1 MKQSKRQIH
10 INLKQIEDCQAYAQS
25 YYAQSYKPA
34 RIRHQHSR
42 LQRSGFYFNSLRA
55 FGAQAVTEHKFKTR
69 HNIAPCIIL
78 HFA

>member
-1 MKQSKRQIH
+1 MLKSKIQIH
-10 INLKQIEDCQAYAQS
+10 VNLQQIEDCQA
-25 YYAQSYKPA
+25 YAQSYKPA

-42 LQRSGFYFNSLRA
+42 LRRSGFYCNSLRA
-55 FGAQAVTEHKFKTR
+55 FGAQAVTEQRFKTR